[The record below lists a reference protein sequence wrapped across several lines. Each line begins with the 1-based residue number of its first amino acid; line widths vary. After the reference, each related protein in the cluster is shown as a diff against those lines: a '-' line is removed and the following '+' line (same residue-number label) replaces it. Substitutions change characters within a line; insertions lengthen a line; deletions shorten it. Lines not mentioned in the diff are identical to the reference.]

1 MQVCCIVSLGM
12 KASLDAEDA
21 SIDKLL
27 SKLPPPEKIIEPS
40 ARKALERP
48 DPAFKDSLTSQIV
61 VAVRTGKFQEGLGL
75 SHKLT
80 ERYPRSAGAQCLRG
94 ALAYDLRQFAEAL
107 ASFRTATTID
117 PKFALA
123 YFGMA
128 AVEATQG
135 QYAAAM
141 PHLQQVLKLQPNAA
155 AAYYVLSDCAFHLGR
170 KEESATY
177 ARKGAAL
184 DPSDGYMWLQLAKA
198 EKSLGHAD
206 ATLNAI
212 AKAAQVSPNSGMM
225 LAVLWVQLHQ
235 SESHS
240 TGDSPAPTCGETS
253 AQQLPGAIT
262 AWVLPDD
269 SRPNGCGNRIF
280 AQRRK
285 LKFELRASMGA
296 SWRYLSKTRTPSRR
310 CRCAGKSDPA
320 HANISIRVETSG

>member
-1 MQVCCIVSLGM
+1 M
-12 KASLDAEDA
+12 
-21 SIDKLL
+21 
-27 SKLPPPEKIIEPS
+27 
-40 ARKALERP
+40 
-48 DPAFKDSLTSQIV
+48 
-61 VAVRTGKFQEGLGL
+61 GL
-75 SHKLT
+75 SRKLT

-128 AVEATQG
+128 AVEAIQG

-155 AAYYVLSDCAFHLGR
+155 AAYYVLSDCAFELGR

-184 DPSDGYMWLQLAKA
+184 DRSDGYMWLQLAKA

-212 AKAAQVSPNSGMM
+212 AKAAQVSPNSGMI
-225 LAVLWVQLHQ
+225 LAVFGFSYINL
-235 SESHS
+235 
-240 TGDSPAPTCGETS
+240 
-253 AQQLPGAIT
+253 
-262 AWVLPDD
+262 
-269 SRPNGCGNRIF
+269 NRIPQ
-280 AQRRK
+280 AIPPLQRAAK
-285 LKFELRASMGA
+285 LLTNN
-296 SWRYLSKTRTPSRR
+296 YLVQSQLGN
-310 CRCAGKSDPA
+310 CR
-320 HANISIRVETSG
+320 